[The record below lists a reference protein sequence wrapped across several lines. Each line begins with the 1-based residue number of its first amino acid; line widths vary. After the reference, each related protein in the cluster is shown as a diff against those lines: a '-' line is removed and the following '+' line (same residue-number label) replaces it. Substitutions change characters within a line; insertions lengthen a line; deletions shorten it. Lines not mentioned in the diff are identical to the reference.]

1 MSEYKP
7 HLRNSA
13 DDFFAASSLGNT
25 VIGVLFDKTGLEIK
39 SAITTRLDSIV
50 SKIMDYSS
58 ISSKIEKFIDDKK
71 EVLKE
76 YDIFYQARID
86 EREALLI
93 PYRRSIE
100 EILKKCKD
108 STYTFDRES
117 YKQMSHKAV
126 TFEKGFDQA
135 EVNFKEVDEFL
146 KSEED
151 IVKAVM
157 EASKERGSRYSGIS
171 ASGYS
176 GMSGYSGT
184 GGTTGKK
191 EDLEDAVHSYSPTI
205 EDEAFSK
212 MWTMRGLLSKYMD
225 KLEMIKSVINKL
237 KLEQRRLALVMKNIV
252 DDRSYKLDLIKLSAF
267 GFEDIL

>member
-39 SAITTRLDSIV
+39 SAITTRLDSIA
-50 SKIMDYSS
+50 SKITDYSS

-76 YDIFYQARID
+76 YDIFYQTRID

-93 PYRRSIE
+93 PYRRNIE
-100 EILKKCKD
+100 EIIKKCKD
-108 STYTFDRES
+108 STYAFDRDS

-126 TFEKGFDQA
+126 IFEKGFDQA

-157 EASKERGSRYSGIS
+157 EASRG
-171 ASGYS
+171 SGYS
-176 GMSGYSGT
+176 GMSGYSGISGKSGYSGT
-184 GGTTGKK
+184 GGTSGEK
-191 EDLEDAVHSYSPTI
+191 EDLEDAVHNYSPTI

-212 MWTMRGLLSKYMD
+212 MWTMRSLLNKYMD
-225 KLEMIKSVINKL
+225 KLEMIKGVINKL

-267 GFEDIL
+267 GFEDIQ